1 MGSALLGEGWRDK
14 IQRLP
19 DPSGVFESDFLTALR
34 VHIGTHHSI
43 YAKVPP
49 QGIYFEALV
58 EEAFRTVKKP
68 YTVIEGTS
76 RNQPSHDLLVE
87 NKRLSLK
94 TETGTGTHPD
104 RITIT
109 KLCTTER
116 EPWTADVL
124 VQRVLEHLERYDIIL
139 MLRAI
144 WKLPLIRYDLLEIPT
159 ATLKLIRT
167 AAFHPVGKRAGKQSI
182 GADVLAGEERFHVH
196 FDASDGK
203 CSMRNLPVSNCAIL
217 LSWEIMI
224 RD

>member
-1 MGSALLGEGWRDK
+1 MPE
-14 IQRLP
+14 
-19 DPSGVFESDFLTALR
+19 PSGVFEADFLTALR

-43 YAKVPP
+43 YARVPP

-58 EEAFRTVKKP
+58 EKAFRTVKKP

-76 RNQPSHDLLVE
+76 RNQPTHDLLVE

-94 TETGTGTHPD
+94 TETGTGTHSD

-116 EPWTADVL
+116 EPWTAEVL
-124 VQRVLEHLERYDIIL
+124 VERVLEHLERYNIIL

-144 WKLPLIRYDLLEIPT
+144 WKPPLIRYDLLEIPV
-159 ATLKLIRT
+159 AALKLIST
-167 AAFHPVGKRAGKQSI
+167 AAFQPVGTRAGKRSI
-182 GADVLAGEERFHVH
+182 GADVLAGPERLFHVH

-203 CSMRNLPVSNCAIL
+203 CSIRNLSVSNCALL